1 MKAIVLTYD
10 KYRRLTD
17 HMIHRYRQLWP
28 DNPFTFRIPF
38 QQRSGTD
45 SPGLEYLPSPPA
57 IKATVLTLLQDLD
70 EREWIYWCIDDKY
83 PVHIDV
89 PAMQSML
96 DWIRNRN
103 DPLVDSILCCRPRKL
118 TKNKRLTGREMQAG
132 NGITLLER
140 RNYKCIWIHQFVRV
154 RVLRHLFE
162 SFPDEIPDA
171 KAMDK
176 LKGHVG
182 KPGDHRLYVTERSLS
197 LFGESTTRGVI
208 TKNCYR
214 SLKKRGLP
222 LPEWYNGKVAS
233 ANIHGDMP
241 GRRIRLL
248 RELFPVALSRSS

>member
-10 KYRRLTD
+10 KYRRLTE
-17 HMIHRYRQLWP
+17 HMIHCYRQLWP

-38 QQRSGTD
+38 QQLPVTNTAGI
-45 SPGLEYLPSPPA
+45 EYIPSPSA

-70 EREWIYWCIDDKY
+70 GREWVYWCIDDKY
-83 PVHIDV
+83 PVLVDV
-89 PAMQSML
+89 PAIESVRNWIL
-96 DWIRNRN
+96 DRD
-103 DPLVDSILCCRPRKL
+103 DPAVDGVLCCRPRKL
-118 TKNKRLTGREMQAG
+118 TKNKRLTGRQVQAG

-140 RNYKCIWIHQFVRV
+140 RNYKSIWIHQFLRV

-162 SFPDEIPDA
+162 CFPDEIPDA

-176 LKGHVG
+176 LKDHVG
-182 KPGDHRLYVTERSLS
+182 KPAEHRLYVTERSLS

-214 SLKKRGLP
+214 SLKKHGLP
-222 LPEWYNGKVAS
+222 LPEWYNGQVAS

-241 GRRIRLL
+241 GRRIRLM
-248 RELFPVALSRSS
+248 RELLSGESGRSG